1 MLPHNFNFEV
11 FDHAADQRRAL
22 GNLLKTGDYS
32 DLVIVCGQARH
43 KVHKAVICP
52 RSDFFKAACGSG
64 FKEAQTGE
72 IELPDDDPFAVSM
85 MIEYLYHQKCTIP
98 WDAKLVPEDQRSP
111 AVTSPPATA
120 PSKKTRHS
128 FSGDSFTIHPRL
140 HPLQG
145 TFFSAS
151 LSEEPGSHKSLVLYQ
166 NLHVHYKLYALGQKY
181 GIEGLQDLAI
191 HNFEAEVY
199 MEFQSS
205 SVDHFGDLIYVMNE
219 IYTCAAEAGRPL
231 CDAIVRILKS
241 KPKLFEREDMKE
253 FLKEEGLAYDMVMS
267 YVQDTL
273 IRGEGRRFKNYII
286 NP

>member
-1 MLPHNFNFEV
+1 NINFEV
-11 FDHAADQRRAL
+11 FDHAADQKRAL

-52 RSDFFKAACGSG
+52 RSAFFKAACGSE

-85 MIEYLYHQKCTIP
+85 MIEYLYHQKYTIP
-98 WDAKLVPEDQRSP
+98 WDAKLVPKEQRSP
-111 AVTSPPATA
+111 AVTSTPATA
-120 PSKKTRHS
+120 PSQRTRHS
-128 FSGDSFTIHPRL
+128 FSSDSSATQSRL

-145 TFFSAS
+145 TVVSAL
-151 LSEEPGSHKSLVLYQ
+151 LSEEPGSHESLVPYQ
-166 NLHVHYKLYALGQKY
+166 NLHVHCKLFVLGQKY
-181 GIEGLQDLAI
+181 GISGLKDLAV

-199 MEFQSS
+199 MEFESS
-205 SVDHFGDLIYVMNE
+205 SVGHIGDLIHVMKE
-219 IYTCAAEAGRPL
+219 VYACAAEAGRPL
-231 CDAIVRILKS
+231 CNAIVRILKS

>member
-1 MLPHNFNFEV
+1 MLPQNFNFEV

-32 DLVIVCGQARH
+32 DLVIVVVRRATKSTRQSSVLARTSS
-43 KVHKAVICP
+43 KQ
-52 RSDFFKAACGSG
+52 RAA
-64 FKEAQTGE
+64 EAQTGE

-85 MIEYLYHQKCTIP
+85 MIEYLYHQKYTIP

-120 PSKKTRHS
+120 PSKRTRHS
-128 FSGDSFTIHPRL
+128 FSGDSSTIHSRL

-151 LSEEPGSHKSLVLYQ
+151 LSEEPGSHESLVLYQ

-181 GIEGLQDLAI
+181 GIEGLQDLAV

-205 SVDHFGDLIYVMNE
+205 SVDHVGDLIYVMNE
-219 IYTCAAEAGRPL
+219 VYTCAAEAGRPL

-273 IRGEGRRFKNYII
+273 RRGEG
-286 NP
+286 